1 MIECHLYVPQ
11 HITGVNVRLSYKVY
25 AAVIFAFHILSTV
38 SGFYVLWIDNPHI
51 IIFEMFRDTETD
63 IWLQSLIFL
72 RPRSSVRKTQILYP
86 SVKLKPYT
94 DMSDGT
100 R

>member
-38 SGFYVLWIDNPHI
+38 SGFYVLWIDNPQHNYI
-51 IIFEMFRDTETD
+51 
-63 IWLQSLIFL
+63 
-72 RPRSSVRKTQILYP
+72 
-86 SVKLKPYT
+86 
-94 DMSDGT
+94 
-100 R
+100 

>member
-38 SGFYVLWIDNPHI
+38 SGFYVLWIDNPQHNYI
-51 IIFEMFRDTETD
+51 WNVQRHRNWYLATILDFPET
-63 IWLQSLIFL
+63 
-72 RPRSSVRKTQILYP
+72 
-86 SVKLKPYT
+86 
-94 DMSDGT
+94 
-100 R
+100 